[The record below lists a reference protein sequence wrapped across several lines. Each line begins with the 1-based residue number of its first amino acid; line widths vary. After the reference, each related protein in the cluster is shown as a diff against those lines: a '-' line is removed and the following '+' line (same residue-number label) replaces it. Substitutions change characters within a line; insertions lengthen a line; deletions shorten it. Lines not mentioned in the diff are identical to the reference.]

1 LLVAVRHACC
11 HQVRETIP
19 RKPENSTAGST
30 RFCVKGIGAGRYAA
44 DRKAPPTAVCRAF
57 ASPILVDAGYDHRD
71 TRAAVEAFP
80 VDQTGQAAI
89 TTLLQ
94 TSTRRYVLAQP
105 ELDLASG
112 AGSTVLR
119 RER

>member
-1 LLVAVRHACC
+1 MRQIAKRLPQQSVEPL
-11 HQVRETIP
+11 P
-19 RKPENSTAGST
+19 
-30 RFCVKGIGAGRYAA
+30 
-44 DRKAPPTAVCRAF
+44 AP
-57 ASPILVDAGYDHRD
+57 SWSMLDRD
-71 TRAAVEAFP
+71 TRAEVEAFP
-80 VDQTGQAAI
+80 VDQTCQAAI

-94 TSTRRYVLAQP
+94 TSTRGYVLAQP

>member
-57 ASPILVDAGYDHRD
+57 ASPILVDAGYDYRD
-71 TRAAVEAFP
+71 TRAEVEAFP
-80 VDQTGQAAI
+80 VDQTCQAAI
-89 TTLLQ
+89 TTLMQ
-94 TSTRRYVLAQP
+94 ASTRVVLAQP

-112 AGSTVLR
+112 AGSTMLR